1 MRISRSIAPAVVALA
16 LVLTLPSESAPHA
29 RVETGERHARV
40 VVDDKPDPFG
50 AACRSTVTGS
60 QVIAHCYNPYVAVD
74 RVRLHI
80 ECARWWDIDSD
91 SAAVATAAGADRT
104 AHRALL
110 EGSPIGVVQPPAGG
124 ELTRPGRQWNG
135 YPAASAAAVSA
146 SPARMAST
154 SRAWSM

>member
-1 MRISRSIAPAVVALA
+1 VRISRSIAPAVVALA

-29 RVETGERHARV
+29 RVVADE
-40 VVDDKPDPFG
+40 PDPFG

-91 SAAVATAAGADRT
+91 SAAVETG
-104 AHRALL
+104 
-110 EGSPIGVVQPPAGG
+110 
-124 ELTRPGRQWNG
+124 
-135 YPAASAAAVSA
+135 
-146 SPARMAST
+146 PARTVRLAGRCWKEVRSVWF
-154 SRAWSM
+154 SHERVEG

>member
-29 RVETGERHARV
+29 RVETEERHARV
-40 VVDDKPDPFG
+40 GTDDKPDPFG

-60 QVIAHCYNPYVAVD
+60 QVIAHCFNPYAAVD

-91 SAAVATAAGADRT
+91 SASVETG
-104 AHRALL
+104 
-110 EGSPIGVVQPPAGG
+110 
-124 ELTRPGRQWNG
+124 
-135 YPAASAAAVSA
+135 
-146 SPARMAST
+146 PARTVRLTGRCWKEVRSVWFSHQRVAG
-154 SRAWSM
+154 